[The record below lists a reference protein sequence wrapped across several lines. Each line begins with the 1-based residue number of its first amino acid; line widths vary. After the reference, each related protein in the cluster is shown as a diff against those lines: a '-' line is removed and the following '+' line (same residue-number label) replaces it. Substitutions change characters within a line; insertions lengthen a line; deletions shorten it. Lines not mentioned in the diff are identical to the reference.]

1 MNIEKIRNLGPDEM
15 LHQQREAAD
24 QLFRLKFQLKM
35 GQTTGIKKM
44 RELRKDLA
52 RIKTIARE
60 RELGI
65 TTTAVGNATGAGAS
79 ESASASP
86 STPPRQAASI
96 ETRKTAAKSKKSSH
110 ATAKKAMASKQASAG
125 KKKAAAPKKKA
136 AAKKSKAKK

>member
-1 MNIEKIRNLGPDEM
+1 MNIEKIRNLGPDEL

-35 GQTTGIKKM
+35 GQTTGLKKM

-65 TTTAVGNATGAGAS
+65 TTTVVGNATTGAG
-79 ESASASP
+79 SA
-86 STPPRQAASI
+86 AAST
-96 ETRKTAAKSKKSSH
+96 EEDAPRKAQPKTAAAK
-110 ATAKKAMASKQASAG
+110 AAARTAKKVAG
-125 KKKAAAPKKKA
+125 KKKAASASKKKTA
-136 AAKKSKAKK
+136 TKKKSKAKK

>member
-1 MNIEKIRNLGPDEM
+1 MNIDKIRNLGPDEL

-35 GQTTGIKKM
+35 GQTAGLKKM

-65 TTTAVGNATGAGAS
+65 TTSNVGNATTGATAAPKQ
-79 ESASASP
+79 EAAAAPAAEARPAVKKASP
-86 STPPRQAASI
+86 GRTKKKPAAKK
-96 ETRKTAAKSKKSSH
+96 KTAA
-110 ATAKKAMASKQASAG
+110 AG
-125 KKKAAAPKKKA
+125 KKKP
-136 AAKKSKAKK
+136 AAKKSKSRR

>member
-1 MNIEKIRNLGPDEM
+1 MNIEKIRNLGPDEL

-35 GQTTGIKKM
+35 GQTIGLKKM

-65 TTTAVGNATGAGAS
+65 TTTAIGNATDSSVAEPKQEA
-79 ESASASP
+79 A
-86 STPPRQAASI
+86 TPAAQA
-96 ETRKTAAKSKKSSH
+96 KTAAPKRAAAKNKSAAKKS
-110 ATAKKAMASKQASAG
+110 
-125 KKKAAAPKKKA
+125 AAAPKKKTA
-136 AAKKSKAKK
+136 AKKKSKAKK

>member
-1 MNIEKIRNLGPDEM
+1 MTIEKIRNLGPDEL

-35 GQTTGIKKM
+35 GQTIGLKKM

-65 TTTAVGNATGAGAS
+65 TMTAVGDATGSSAAAESKQEGAAPAT
-79 ESASASP
+79 SAK
-86 STPPRQAASI
+86 AAA
-96 ETRKTAAKSKKSSH
+96 RKPAAKKKS
-110 ATAKKAMASKQASAG
+110 AAKKS
-125 KKKAAAPKKKA
+125 AAAPKKKTA
-136 AAKKSKAKK
+136 AKKKSKAKK

>member
-35 GQTTGIKKM
+35 GQTTGLKKM

-65 TTTAVGNATGAGAS
+65 TSTVVGNATTGAAP
-79 ESASASP
+79 E
-86 STPPRQAASI
+86 AAP
-96 ETRKTAAKSKKSSH
+96 A
-110 ATAKKAMASKQASAG
+110 
-125 KKKAAAPKKKA
+125 KAAAPKHVAKKA
-136 AAKKSKAKK
+136 AAGPAKKTASKKKASAAPKKKSAAKKKSKAKK

>member
-1 MNIEKIRNLGPDEM
+1 M

-35 GQTTGIKKM
+35 GQTTGLKKM

-65 TTTAVGNATGAGAS
+65 TTAVVSNATTGTATTAAQ
-79 ESASASP
+79 EA
-86 STPPRQAASI
+86 TP
-96 ETRKTAAKSKKSSH
+96 RKTAAPKEAAPRAVAH
-110 ATAKKAMASKQASAG
+110 PAKKAAG
-125 KKKAAAPKKKA
+125 KKKKASAAPKKS
-136 AAKKSKAKK
+136 AAKKKGKAKK

>member
-1 MNIEKIRNLGPDEM
+1 MNIEKIRNLGPEEL

-35 GQTTGIKKM
+35 GQTAGVKKM

-65 TTTAVGNATGAGAS
+65 TTSTVGNATTGAAVAPKQ
-79 ESASASP
+79 ETAPAAVVP
-86 STPPRQAASI
+86 PTP
-96 ETRKTAAKSKKSSH
+96 KKSSR
-110 ATAKKAMASKQASAG
+110 AVAKKKSAAA
-125 KKKAAAPKKKA
+125 KKKTSAAPKKKA

>member
-1 MNIEKIRNLGPDEM
+1 MNIEKIRNLGPDEL

-35 GQTTGIKKM
+35 GQTAGLKKM

-65 TTTAVGNATGAGAS
+65 TTSNVSNATTGATGAPKDEAAPAPAAEARPAAKKAARS
-79 ESASASP
+79 SAKKKS
-86 STPPRQAASI
+86 AASK
-96 ETRKTAAKSKKSSH
+96 KTAAG
-110 ATAKKAMASKQASAG
+110 AKKR
-125 KKKAAAPKKKA
+125 P
-136 AAKKSKAKK
+136 AAKKSKSKR

>member
-35 GQTTGIKKM
+35 GQTTGLKKM

-65 TTTAVGNATGAGAS
+65 ANTAVGNATTGAAS
-79 ESASASP
+79 EAA
-86 STPPRQAASI
+86 PRKAA
-96 ETRKTAAKSKKSSH
+96 EPKH
-110 ATAKKAMASKQASAG
+110 VAKKAAARPAKKAAG
-125 KKKAAAPKKKA
+125 KKKASAVPKKKSA
-136 AAKKSKAKK
+136 AKKKSKAKK

>member
-1 MNIEKIRNLGPDEM
+1 MNIEKIRNLGPDE
-15 LHQQREAAD
+15 LAHQQRDAAD

-65 TTTAVGNATGAGAS
+65 LTTAVGNATTG
-79 ESASASP
+79 
-86 STPPRQAASI
+86 AASTSAQ
-96 ETRKTAAKSKKSSH
+96 EAAVPAAALSKP
-110 ATAKKAMASKQASAG
+110 AKKATTHAAKKAAG
-125 KKKAAAPKKKA
+125 KKKAMAAPKKA
-136 AAKKSKAKK
+136 AAKKKSKAKK

>member
-65 TTTAVGNATGAGAS
+65 TTTTVGNATGAVAS
-79 ESASASP
+79 EPASASP
-86 STPPRQAASI
+86 STPPRQTASI
-96 ETRKTAAKSKKSSH
+96 ETRKTAAKNKKSSH

-125 KKKAAAPKKKA
+125 KKKAAAPKKKV

>member
-1 MNIEKIRNLGPDEM
+1 MNIEKIRNLGPDEL

-35 GQTTGIKKM
+35 GQTIGLKKM

-65 TTTAVGNATGAGAS
+65 TTTAVANATGS
-79 ESASASP
+79 SASAEQ
-86 STPPRQAASI
+86 TQEAAAPAGTAK
-96 ETRKTAAKSKKSSH
+96 EAAAKRPAAKKKSVI
-110 ATAKKAMASKQASAG
+110 KKS
-125 KKKAAAPKKKA
+125 AAAPKKNTA
-136 AAKKSKAKK
+136 AKKKSKAKK

>member
-1 MNIEKIRNLGPDEM
+1 MNIEKIRNLGPDEL

-35 GQTTGIKKM
+35 GQTIGLKKM

-65 TTTAVGNATGAGAS
+65 TTTAVGNATGSSAA
-79 ESASASP
+79 ES
-86 STPPRQAASI
+86 TQEAAAPAAPA
-96 ETRKTAAKSKKSSH
+96 KTSAAKRPAAKKKS
-110 ATAKKAMASKQASAG
+110 AAKKSV
-125 KKKAAAPKKKA
+125 AAPKKKVA
-136 AAKKSKAKK
+136 AKKKSKAKK

>member
-65 TTTAVGNATGAGAS
+65 TTTAVGNATGAGTS
-79 ESASASP
+79 EPPSASS

-96 ETRKTAAKSKKSSH
+96 ETRKTAAKNKKSSH
-110 ATAKKAMASKQASAG
+110 ATAKKAMASKQATAD
-125 KKKAAAPKKKA
+125 KKKTAAPKKKV

>member
-1 MNIEKIRNLGPDEM
+1 MNIEKIRNLGPDEL

-35 GQTTGIKKM
+35 GQTIGLKKM

-65 TTTAVGNATGAGAS
+65 TTTAVGNATDSSAAV
-79 ESASASP
+79 EPTQEAAAPTAAPVKASAAKRP
-86 STPPRQAASI
+86 
-96 ETRKTAAKSKKSSH
+96 AAKKKS
-110 ATAKKAMASKQASAG
+110 AAKKS
-125 KKKAAAPKKKA
+125 AAAPKKRTA
-136 AAKKSKAKK
+136 AKKKSKAKK